1 MPHSLQPLF
10 KKVSYDCAVH
20 YGWETQIY
28 RLLHPSS
35 ALDPCHHWGL
45 EIIFDCTVPKVVA
58 VYGILLESFPKFFSR
73 AFDCVCGS
81 FLLLEFTAVKDSSSV
96 SQLTLWVLSSV
107 FRVWSPVWVCFS
119 KNFLEWPE
127 FASSQSPSPVHSCLQ
142 RRMKLPLCES
152 HSTLFIVH
160 RV

>member
-1 MPHSLQPLF
+1 MVFCS
-10 KKVSYDCAVH
+10 
-20 YGWETQIY
+20 
-28 RLLHPSS
+28 
-35 ALDPCHHWGL
+35 
-45 EIIFDCTVPKVVA
+45 
-58 VYGILLESFPKFFSR
+58 SFPKFFSR
-73 AFDCVCGS
+73 AVDCGCGS

-127 FASSQSPSPVHSCLQ
+127 FASSQSPSPAHSCLQ

-152 HSTLFIVH
+152 HSTLCIVH
-160 RV
+160 RVSSGRSVTEMYETGHFRRHCISDSGKRWRANLKLSVSG